1 MAVTLLQSSQN
12 HFIPLYTGASEKMA
26 KFSDL
31 RTSDGTE
38 VHIEWDMTPDLAFC
52 MFSAKGVR
60 DELSNSEERLCYF
73 FIDNYG
79 NSPLLYLMERGNR
92 FVNILAEIKAPLV
105 MLSEC
110 VTRQGKT
117 LNVKDNFPVDSILR
131 EWIVQEV
138 MEVEECSVLF
148 PVLPETERAEDMGRP
163 LPQAGE
169 AELVELLLLPA
180 EPRQLEDEE
189 VEQCVHKWN
198 FADQILNRAGLFEN
212 SFIDSGDSLT
222 VIDARTGLMW
232 QRFGLDLCSIRN
244 MKTQIEGLNQE
255 GFCGY
260 NDWRMPSLEEA
271 MSLMEA
277 NENTKGFYLNPCFS
291 KEQPFIFTSTKRKP
305 TGYWFVDYKQGKVYW
320 SSGTV
325 PGGFC
330 RLCRRAA

>member
-1 MAVTLLQSSQN
+1 MAR
-12 HFIPLYTGASEKMA
+12 
-26 KFSDL
+26 FSDL
-31 RTSDGTE
+31 RMSNNTP
-38 VHIEWDMTPDLAFC
+38 VQVEWDMTPDLAFC
-52 MFSAKGVR
+52 MYSAKGVR
-60 DELSNSEERLCYF
+60 DELSSSEERICYF

-79 NSPLLYLMERGNR
+79 EQPLLYLVERGNR
-92 FVNILAEIKAPLV
+92 FVNILAEIKAPQHL
-105 MLSEC
+105 LSDC

-117 LNVKDNFPVDSILR
+117 LNVKDNFQVDSILK

-138 MEVEECSVLF
+138 IELDECSLLY
-148 PVLPETERAEDMGRP
+148 PALPEKEGKEDMGPP
-163 LPQAGE
+163 LPQADE
-169 AELVELLLLPA
+169 KAVKDILLLPDD
-180 EPRQLEDEE
+180 PRQLADKE
-189 VEQCVHKWN
+189 VEQCVVRWN
-198 FADQILNRAGLFEN
+198 FSDQILNRSGLFDN
-212 SFIDSGDSLT
+212 AFLDSGDALT
-222 VIDARTGLMW
+222 LIDARTGLMW

-244 MKTQIEGLNQE
+244 MKSQIEALNEE

-277 NENTKGFYLNPCFS
+277 EENTKGLYTHLCFS

-305 TGYWFVDYKQGKVYW
+305 TGYWFVDFKQGKLYW